1 MACEN
6 WWKGEVWRGNGRER
20 NWIAKQDTPP
30 VPCVRTVIPLRMG
43 VGPKKRQLMAVGPAA
58 DNVANSSNER

>member
-1 MACEN
+1 VRI
-6 WWKGEVWRGNGRER
+6 GGRER
-20 NWIAKQDTPP
+20 EWEERTWIAKQDTPP
-30 VPCVRTVIPLRMG
+30 VPWVRTVIPFRMG